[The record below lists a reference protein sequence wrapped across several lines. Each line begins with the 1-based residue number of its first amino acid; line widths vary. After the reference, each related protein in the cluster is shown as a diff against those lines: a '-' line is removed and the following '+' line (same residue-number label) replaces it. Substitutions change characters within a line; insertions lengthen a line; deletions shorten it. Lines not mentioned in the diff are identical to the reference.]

1 MNRSVFSTPA
11 EPSRTKLFPF
21 SMQMLAAHL
30 TPSDI
35 AKDSLLAAIGF
46 SPAFLLTHVEV
57 AILFGVLNLVVVI
70 AFRAVELWLK
80 YKK

>member
-1 MNRSVFSTPA
+1 MIKAR
-11 EPSRTKLFPF
+11 
-21 SMQMLAAHL
+21 QMYIPHL
-30 TPSDI
+30 TPGDV

-46 SPAFLLTHVEV
+46 SPALLLSHVEV
-57 AILFGVLNLVVVI
+57 AILFGVLNLIVVI